1 MNFKKLNPKIS
12 NNNKNILNKKIYR
25 NKLNN
30 PYDFNNN
37 AFGHNQSLANN
48 ERILNN
54 YNKKLMP
61 DEYSKEYDDLFMNK
75 KSNNIMDDIS
85 DNKDNNYSYITEPS
99 KLNDYNNNFLINIK
113 LKNNDT
119 NNSMNSN
126 NNNSLLKDLDII
138 YNSENQFSK
147 TEYKQKL
154 LEDNI
159 EYEEFTKKKF
169 DTNVKKNE
177 NEEIKLKL
185 DLNNKELMKRYEELI
200 EDNKLLNSALNER
213 TSKLNQIIKENI
225 SLKSQNKQLK
235 LSAKNKDEK
244 INLYE
249 EQLQFLKN
257 QNEKLNVNENNKD
270 ELQKN
275 LEDDFKNQI
284 KEEIIIIKKNLEE
297 INVQN
302 KSRNNINDIHKNE
315 DK

>member
-1 MNFKKLNPKIS
+1 
-12 NNNKNILNKKIYR
+12 
-25 NKLNN
+25 
-30 PYDFNNN
+30 
-37 AFGHNQSLANN
+37 
-48 ERILNN
+48 
-54 YNKKLMP
+54 MP
-61 DEYSKEYDDLFMNK
+61 DEYHKESEDLFMNK

-113 LKNNDT
+113 MKNNDT

-126 NNNSLLKDLDII
+126 NNNSILKDLDII

-244 INLYE
+244 IKLYE

-257 QNEKLNVNENNKD
+257 KNEIYEKTINKLENQKEKLNVNENDKNEFKKNENMIKKGNKIIMD
-270 ELQKN
+270 FCKSLNK
-275 LEDDFKNQI
+275 EDIFQNKFQYNK
-284 KEEIIIIKKNLEE
+284 KESDISSNNDNNIQSKIETNDNFIFSPFTSLKKTLIIK
-297 INVQN
+297 
-302 KSRNNINDIHKNE
+302 
-315 DK
+315 